1 MRAIIHN
8 NFFELYLL
16 VILLELISR
25 NKTIQ
30 NKLKVANITLK
41 IKGIGQRSILSN
53 SFNIELYP
61 KEVYINREKQGSIN
75 YSYNFNQTEN
85 IVELI
90 WYNYITET
98 VNMFYGCSDI
108 TEMDLSNFESSY
120 VDNMGWMFR
129 NCTSLTSINLSN
141 FYTTSAT
148 KFNRLFQNCSS
159 LTSVDLSKFDSSKV
173 IWFHEMFEDCI
184 SLTSIDLSNFKS
196 INAEKMRQ
204 MFKGCIKLEF
214 INMKNFNG
222 SNKLIEG
229 EYFSIFERVPDNIVV
244 CIEERNINNII
255 ISQLN
260 EKACYSI
267 DCTENW
273 RKNKKTIINETNGC
287 TCEFNFCL
295 SCQHIEP
302 SQILCTKCDINLY
315 PIENDASTKGEYHKC
330 YQEPK
335 GYYFDEGEK
344 IYKKCYYSCNECKI
358 KGSKSNHNCLECNS
372 NYSYSINNNN
382 NYFNCF
388 ENCNYYHYFDNE
400 LNYHCTSNNSCPNEY
415 PTLILEKMECVKN
428 DINNL
433 INLIKN
439 ETNETKEI
447 EYYDNILYKNTE
459 YILSGNIDL
468 SNIDKGNDEII
479 ETDKMKITLTTTN
492 NQKNNM
498 NNNITTIDLGD
509 CEFSLRAKYNLSNNI
524 SIYMRMIEVKQGGM
538 KIPKIEY
545 DIYYK
550 ISMNKLEK
558 LNLSICENS
567 QIIISIPVEISEN
580 IDKYNIKSGYY
591 NNICYKSKSDKG
603 IDIILKDRKNEFIEN
618 NLTLCQEDC
627 DFSYYNFNI
636 HKVNCSCKVKDS
648 SSSFKNMKINKS
660 KLLQNFVDIKNIA
673 NINIL
678 ICYKSLFSKTGLLNN
693 IGNYIISFVIILH
706 IISIFIFYTNQL
718 SKIKNKINFI
728 IFETKIHMSN
738 NNITKSIKA
747 RGEKRYKKNIEDGKT
762 YLNSKQNKRRKKEI
776 CNILKNKIKNNRKF
790 KKLKSKN
797 VRKINYSKCFNSK
810 SKNNYIM
817 KVNASRKKTKTKI
830 KQKSNKKNLNFD
842 IDKINLMSYNMA
854 LIYDK
859 RSFCQYYLSLLKT
872 KHNLIFSFC
881 YNADYNSQIIKIDS
895 FFIGFTM
902 FYAVNTLFFN
912 DDTMHQIYEN
922 NGIFDFEYQLP
933 ITVYSSLISIILDSL
948 LSFLA
953 LSNDE
958 ILSLKEIVG
967 KEKIIKMGKKLKQTL
982 KIKFFFY
989 FIISFFLLLLFWYYI
1004 SMFGAIYRNTQ
1015 IHLLKDTLISFVLSL
1030 IYPFEYY
1037 LFPGFFRIPALSNPK
1052 KKRKC
1057 LYIISQILQ
1066 KF

>member
-1 MRAIIHN
+1 
-8 NFFELYLL
+8 
-16 VILLELISR
+16 
-25 NKTIQ
+25 
-30 NKLKVANITLK
+30 
-41 IKGIGQRSILSN
+41 
-53 SFNIELYP
+53 
-61 KEVYINREKQGSIN
+61 
-75 YSYNFNQTEN
+75 
-85 IVELI
+85 
-90 WYNYITET
+90 
-98 VNMFYGCSDI
+98 MFYGCSHI

-382 NYFNCF
+382 NNYFNCF

-447 EYYDNILYKNTE
+447 DYYDNILYKNTE
-459 YILSGNIDL
+459 
-468 SNIDKGNDEII
+468 
-479 ETDKMKITLTTTN
+479 
-492 NQKNNM
+492 
-498 NNNITTIDLGD
+498 
-509 CEFSLRAKYNLSNNI
+509 
-524 SIYMRMIEVKQGGM
+524 
-538 KIPKIEY
+538 
-545 DIYYK
+545 
-550 ISMNKLEK
+550 
-558 LNLSICENS
+558 
-567 QIIISIPVEISEN
+567 
-580 IDKYNIKSGYY
+580 
-591 NNICYKSKSDKG
+591 
-603 IDIILKDRKNEFIEN
+603 
-618 NLTLCQEDC
+618 
-627 DFSYYNFNI
+627 
-636 HKVNCSCKVKDS
+636 
-648 SSSFKNMKINKS
+648 
-660 KLLQNFVDIKNIA
+660 
-673 NINIL
+673 
-678 ICYKSLFSKTGLLNN
+678 
-693 IGNYIISFVIILH
+693 
-706 IISIFIFYTNQL
+706 
-718 SKIKNKINFI
+718 
-728 IFETKIHMSN
+728 
-738 NNITKSIKA
+738 
-747 RGEKRYKKNIEDGKT
+747 
-762 YLNSKQNKRRKKEI
+762 
-776 CNILKNKIKNNRKF
+776 
-790 KKLKSKN
+790 
-797 VRKINYSKCFNSK
+797 
-810 SKNNYIM
+810 
-817 KVNASRKKTKTKI
+817 
-830 KQKSNKKNLNFD
+830 
-842 IDKINLMSYNMA
+842 
-854 LIYDK
+854 
-859 RSFCQYYLSLLKT
+859 
-872 KHNLIFSFC
+872 
-881 YNADYNSQIIKIDS
+881 
-895 FFIGFTM
+895 
-902 FYAVNTLFFN
+902 
-912 DDTMHQIYEN
+912 
-922 NGIFDFEYQLP
+922 
-933 ITVYSSLISIILDSL
+933 
-948 LSFLA
+948 
-953 LSNDE
+953 
-958 ILSLKEIVG
+958 
-967 KEKIIKMGKKLKQTL
+967 
-982 KIKFFFY
+982 
-989 FIISFFLLLLFWYYI
+989 
-1004 SMFGAIYRNTQ
+1004 
-1015 IHLLKDTLISFVLSL
+1015 
-1030 IYPFEYY
+1030 
-1037 LFPGFFRIPALSNPK
+1037 
-1052 KKRKC
+1052 
-1057 LYIISQILQ
+1057 
-1066 KF
+1066 